1 MIRVGLV
8 LGGQWLGGINYYRNL
23 LRAILAVPDR
33 RIEPV
38 LLVGADVE
46 AATLAGFPEVESVR
60 SPWLDRGSPRWLGRR
75 LWQQVAASDPFLQR
89 VLERHRVDVL
99 SHSGVLGRRAS
110 IPTICWLVD
119 FQHRRLPQSF
129 TAMER
134 FYRDRNFRLQADH
147 ATRILLSSFDAQ
159 RDLAAFRPASLP
171 RSRVLQFV
179 AQPDI
184 SAPTSLAGLEERY
197 GVSGPY
203 FHLPN
208 QFWSHKN
215 HRIVIDALGRL
226 RRDGR
231 QVTVVATGATTDYRR
246 PQFFAN
252 LMRHVAETAVE
263 DTFRVLGIVPQ
274 ADLAGL
280 MLGAI
285 GLLNPSRAEGWSTSV
300 EEAKSIG
307 KRIILSDIAVH
318 REQAPLDAMYVDPD
332 DAPGLAE
339 AMWTMVTTFD
349 AAVERERMDHARQAL
364 PDRVEAFGRAYEA
377 VVVDAAG
384 ATSPSGQ
391 VDGA

>member
-8 LGGQWLGGINYYRNL
+8 LGGQWLGGINYHRNL

-38 LLVGADVE
+38 LLAGADVD
-46 AATLAGFPEVESVR
+46 AATLAGFPPVEVVR
-60 SPWLDRGSPRWLGRR
+60 SPWLDRGTPRWLGRR
-75 LWQQVAASDPFLQR
+75 LWQQAFASDPLLQR
-89 VLERHRVDVL
+89 VLEAHRVDVL

-129 TAMER
+129 TALER

-184 SAPTSLAGLEERY
+184 AAPTSPSGLQERY

-215 HRIVIDALGRL
+215 HRLVIDALRQL

-231 QVTVVATGATTDYRR
+231 SVSVMATGATTDYRR
-246 PQFFAN
+246 PQFFAD
-252 LMRHVAETAVE
+252 LMRQVTEAGV
-263 DTFRVLGIVPQ
+263 DDLFRVLGIVPQ
-274 ADLAGL
+274 PDLAGL
-280 MLGAI
+280 MMNAV
-285 GLLNPSRAEGWSTSV
+285 GLINPSRAEGWSTSV

-307 KRIILSDIAVH
+307 KRIIVSDIGVH
-318 REQAPLDAMYVDPD
+318 REQAAPDALYVDPD
-332 DAPGLAE
+332 DVVGLAE
-339 AMWTMVTTFD
+339 AMWTLVTTYD
-349 AAVERERMDHARQAL
+349 ATLERDRMARARQSL
-364 PDRVEAFGRAYEA
+364 PERVRAFGRAYEA
-377 VVVDAAG
+377 IVIDAAG
-384 ATSPSGQ
+384 ASSPSAQ
-391 VDGA
+391 ADSC